1 MRKTRIFIEEGKLI
15 CQQSRFTKR
24 CRPIKEITELT
35 VDRCPTHDF
44 LRPRGTSTIQVSVM
58 FALILIVGLFLLRS
72 GVSFGAV
79 LLLLFGIVAFNMLFA
94 LILHYQPRLKRGIP
108 ADAVACITVRFRD
121 KSTFEG
127 YITEEDTVQK
137 IEQKM

>member
-1 MRKTRIFIEEGKLI
+1 MPHAGFLSTE
-15 CQQSRFTKR
+15 KR
-24 CRPIKEITELT
+24 L
-35 VDRCPTHDF
+35 DD
-44 LRPRGTSTIQVSVM
+44 SVSVM
-58 FALILIVGLFLLRS
+58 FVLILIVGLFLLRS

-79 LLLLFGIVAFNMLFA
+79 LLLLFGIVAFNLLFA
-94 LILHYQPRLKRGIP
+94 AILHFQPRIKRGIP